1 MVSPQARRE
10 AVEILMAERQFGVSR
25 ACGLVGISRSLFAY
39 RSRRAAPEGLRE
51 RITEIATQKR
61 RYGYRRIHVLLRREG
76 WRINHKRTHRLY
88 QEAGLQVRRRRRK
101 RIVMGERT
109 PIERARGPNESW
121 SMDFVA
127 DSLADGRR
135 VRCLAVVDDFTR
147 ECVAAVVDTSITG
160 ARVARELE
168 QVIAGRGSPASI
180 TVDNGPEFA
189 GRVLDEWAY
198 RRGIR
203 LRFIRPGKPVENA
216 YAESFNGKFRDECLN
231 EHWFTSLNHARALV
245 GQWQQEY
252 NHERP
257 HSSLGDLPPA
267 VFAAQWL
274 ADRSRITSN
283 QPADSGSIPY

>member
-1 MVSPQARRE
+1 MNE
-10 AVEILMAERQFGVSR
+10 ERK
-25 ACGLVGISRSLFAY
+25 
-39 RSRRAAPEGLRE
+39 PE
-51 RITEIATQKR
+51 TELHLST
-61 RYGYRRIHVLLRREG
+61 
-76 WRINHKRTHRLY
+76 
-88 QEAGLQVRRRRRK
+88 
-101 RIVMGERT
+101 
-109 PIERARGPNESW
+109 
-121 SMDFVA
+121 A
-127 DSLADGRR
+127 DRLADGFRSL
-135 VRCLAVVDDFTR
+135 VNIQSAQAVKIRSAPT
-147 ECVAAVVDTSITG
+147 
-160 ARVARELE
+160 
-168 QVIAGRGSPASI
+168 
-180 TVDNGPEFA
+180 

>member
-1 MVSPQARRE
+1 VN
-10 AVEILMAERQFGVSR
+10 ILMAERQYGITR
-25 ACGLVGISRSLFAY
+25 ACGLVGISRSLFEY
-39 RSRRAAPEGLRE
+39 RSRRDPPGELLE
-51 RITEIATQKR
+51 RIKAIATQKR

-76 WRINHKRTHRLY
+76 WRVNHKRTHRLY
-88 QEAGLQVRRRRRK
+88 SQAGLQVRKRRRK

-127 DSLADGRR
+127 DSLANGRR

-147 ECVAAVVDTSITG
+147 ECVAAVVDTSISG
-160 ARVARELE
+160 ARVARELDE
-168 QVIAGRGSPASI
+168 VIVMRGAPASI

-216 YAESFNGKFRDECLN
+216 YAESFNGRFRDECLN
-231 EHWFTSLNHARALV
+231 EHWFTSLNHARELV
-245 GQWQQEY
+245 SQWQQEY
-252 NHERP
+252 NHDRP
-257 HSSLGDLPPA
+257 HSSLSDLPPA

-274 ADRSRITSN
+274 AERGRIKSN
-283 QPADSGSIPY
+283 QPADSGSNPY

>member
-1 MVSPQARRE
+1 
-10 AVEILMAERQFGVSR
+10 MAERQYGVTR
-25 ACGLVGISRSLFAY
+25 ACGLVGISRSFFDY
-39 RSRRAAPEGLRE
+39 QSRRDPPVALVE
-51 RITEIATQKR
+51 RIKAIATEKR

-76 WRINHKRTHRLY
+76 WKVNHKRTHRLY
-88 QEAGLQVRRRRRK
+88 SQAGLQVRKRRRK

-121 SMDFVA
+121 SMDFVS
-127 DSLADGRR
+127 DSLANGRR

-147 ECVAAVVDTSITG
+147 ECVAAVVDTSISG
-160 ARVARELE
+160 ARVARELDE
-168 QVIAGRGSPASI
+168 VIVMRGAPASI

-245 GQWQQEY
+245 GQWQHDY

-274 ADRSRITSN
+274 ADRGRITSN
-283 QPADSGSIPY
+283 QPADSGSSPY

>member
-1 MVSPQARRE
+1 MN
-10 AVEILMAERQFGVSR
+10 ILMAERQYGITR
-25 ACGLVGISRSLFAY
+25 ACGLVGISRSLFDY
-39 RSRRAAPEGLRE
+39 RSRRDPPGELLE
-51 RITEIATQKR
+51 RIKTIATEKR

-76 WRINHKRTHRLY
+76 WRVNHKRTHRLY
-88 QEAGLQVRRRRRK
+88 SQAGLQVRKRRRK
-101 RIVMGERT
+101 RMVMGERT

-127 DSLADGRR
+127 DSLANGRR

-147 ECVAAVVDTSITG
+147 ECVAAVVDTSISG
-160 ARVARELE
+160 ARVARELDE
-168 QVIAGRGSPASI
+168 VIVMRGAPVSI

-231 EHWFTSLNHARALV
+231 EHWFTSLNHARELV

-257 HSSLGDLPPA
+257 HSSLGDLPPS
-267 VFAAQWL
+267 VFAAKWL
-274 ADRSRITSN
+274 ADQGRFTSN
-283 QPADSGSIPY
+283 QPAGSGSNPY

>member
-1 MVSPQARRE
+1 MN
-10 AVEILMAERQFGVSR
+10 ILMAERQYGITR
-25 ACGLVGISRSLFAY
+25 ACGLVGISRSLFEY
-39 RSRRAAPEGLRE
+39 RSRRDPPGELLE
-51 RITEIATQKR
+51 RIKAIATQKR

-76 WRINHKRTHRLY
+76 WRVNHKRTHRLY
-88 QEAGLQVRRRRRK
+88 SQSGLQVRKRRRK

-127 DSLADGRR
+127 DSLASGRR

-147 ECVAAVVDTSITG
+147 ECVAAVVDTSISG
-160 ARVARELE
+160 ARVARELDE
-168 QVIAGRGSPASI
+168 VIVVRGAPVSI

-231 EHWFTSLNHARALV
+231 EHWFTSLNHARELV
-245 GQWQQEY
+245 GQWRQEY

-274 ADRSRITSN
+274 ADQGRITSN
-283 QPADSGSIPY
+283 QPADSGSNPY